1 MFKAIEGQKG
11 LGSSN
16 GHAIE
21 GSQGFVDPTNRL
33 GPPPLSDPPCLPL
46 IIEDSPRQAT
56 GNLHR
61 KEHDS
66 FYIRSLTPP
75 QAAGNA
81 LP

>member
-1 MFKAIEGQKG
+1 MAERAFAQVP
-11 LGSSN
+11 
-16 GHAIE
+16 
-21 GSQGFVDPTNRL
+21 FRL
-33 GPPPLSDPPCLPL
+33 FRDFFDTSKTCSRR
-46 IIEDSPRQAT
+46 IEDSPRQAT

-61 KEHDS
+61 KEHNS